1 MAAFEESKNGATA
14 PEHDAHNGHNGHDA
28 HNGHVAKKNPP
39 SLISNQLRDEL
50 IRILRTGDDRND
62 GAFTIAVAAQVEKFV
77 AAARE
82 ILMTENLAQND
93 LGSLMRMRKQP
104 HWVGLG
110 SNPLPILGSSS
121 GGVDD
126 YIPPINN
133 ENFGVQAIR
142 QIVDGFKTTNE
153 SPAKLVEA
161 LVVARSNNLADI
173 AAALEKKLGVSK
185 AAPEGDAPEE
195 HAS

>member
-1 MAAFEESKNGATA
+1 MDAFEESKNGATA
-14 PEHDAHNGHNGHDA
+14 PEHNA
-28 HNGHVAKKNPP
+28 HNGHVTKKNPP
-39 SLISNQLRDEL
+39 SVISNQLRDEL

-62 GAFTIAVAAQVEKFV
+62 GAFTIAVAAQAEKFV

-121 GGVDD
+121 GGVVDD

-142 QIVDGFKTTNE
+142 QLVDASRTANE

-161 LVVARSNNLADI
+161 LVVARSNNLADV

-185 AAPEGDAPEE
+185 VEPEPEE
-195 HAS
+195 RAS